1 MTTTRDLPRST
12 PEAEGLDAA
21 AVRRLV
27 QNLDDL
33 DAVHSFMLL
42 RHGKVV
48 AEGWWSPYDPET
60 PQLMFSVS
68 KSFTS
73 IAAGLGFVDG
83 LFDLD
88 DKVLD
93 HFPAEAPDAPSDN
106 LRAMTIRHLLTM
118 STGHAASTMEAIVPT
133 NLGMRG
139 GDWVRQILALP
150 VPEMPGSKFVYNT
163 GATYLAGVLVQ
174 RLTGRRLLDY
184 LGERVLEPLGFR
196 GATWEQDPDGLD
208 VGGYGMRVRTEDLA
222 KLGQFC
228 LQRGNWK
235 GAQLVPGEWI
245 EAATSRQIHS
255 THDDWPE
262 WRQGY
267 GFQFWRSRFGA
278 YRADGA
284 FGQYAI
290 VWPEH
295 DVVLAITSGVQN
307 LQSVQ
312 DAVWGALL
320 PTLDPAAAGK
330 AGRPPVT
337 RDTAPPDASGLSDV
351 AGNTGPPAGG
361 ARATGVPDGSRRPS
375 SRVLP
380 PDDGVTWDLHL
391 PLPAGDHTGPTTP
404 VTGRTYRMSPNSGGL
419 EALELTRDD
428 DGRLVLWE
436 EIGGTERTLT
446 LGDGEWV
453 RQRADLAD
461 GSEELACAAAWTATD
476 TLVVR
481 MIAVG
486 TPFAWT
492 LTLRYDGDGVAASL
506 DQNVSFGETR
516 LLDATGTAEP
526 DAAA

>member
-1 MTTTRDLPRST
+1 MTTTRELPRSN
-12 PEAEGLDAA
+12 PEAEGLDPA

-27 QNLDDL
+27 ENLDGL

-48 AEGWWSPYDPET
+48 AEGWWSPYDAET
-60 PQLMFSVS
+60 PHLMFSVS

-73 IAAGLGFVDG
+73 IAVGLAFVDG

-93 HFPAEAPDAPSDN
+93 HFAAEAPEAPSDN

-133 NLGMRG
+133 NLGMQES
-139 GDWVRQILALP
+139 DWVRQILAQP
-150 VPEMPGSKFVYNT
+150 VPDEPGSRFLYNT
-163 GATYLAGVLVQ
+163 GATYLAGVIVQ

-184 LGERVLEPLGFR
+184 LGERVLEPLGFQ

-228 LQRGNWK
+228 LQQGHWD
-235 GAQLVPGEWI
+235 GEQLIPGEWI

-284 FGQYAI
+284 FGQYSI
-290 VWPEH
+290 VWPDH

-312 DAVWGALL
+312 DAVWDALL
-320 PTLDPAAAGK
+320 PSLDPVAARDAGLPHD
-330 AGRPPVT
+330 APGRV
-337 RDTAPPDASGLSDV
+337 L
-351 AGNTGPPAGG
+351 PAGG
-361 ARATGVPDGSRRPS
+361 SQT
-375 SRVLP
+375 P
-380 PDDGVTWDLHL
+380 PVVAPPEGGITWDLHL
-391 PLPAGDHTGPTTP
+391 PRPTGERTRPGTP
-404 VTGRTYRMSPNSGGL
+404 VTGRTYRMSPNDGGL
-419 EALELTRDD
+419 EALELDLDD
-428 DGRLVLWE
+428 DGRLVLRE
-436 EIGGTERTLT
+436 DIGGKRRTLT
-446 LGDGEWV
+446 LGHGEWV
-453 RQRADLAD
+453 RQDVELAD
-461 GSEELACAAAWTATD
+461 GPEELACAAAWTEPN

-481 MIAVG
+481 MVAVG
-486 TPFAWT
+486 APFTFT
-492 LTLRYDGDGVAASL
+492 LTLRFDGDDVTVSL
-506 DQNVSFGETR
+506 DQNVAFGDTH
-516 LLDATGTAEP
+516 LLDATGTAARPEP
-526 DAAA
+526 EPTI

>member
-12 PEAEGLDAA
+12 PAAEGLDPA

-27 QNLDDL
+27 ENLDGM

-42 RHGKVV
+42 RHGKVI
-48 AEGWWSPYDPET
+48 AEGWWTPYDPGT
-60 PQLMFSVS
+60 PHLMFSVS

-73 IAAGLGFVDG
+73 IAVGLAFVDG

-93 HFPAEAPDAPSDN
+93 HFAAEAPAAPSDN

-133 NLGMRG
+133 NLGMREA
-139 GDWVRQILALP
+139 DWVRQILAMP
-150 VPEMPGSKFVYNT
+150 VPEKPGSRFVYNT

-184 LGERVLEPLGFR
+184 LGERVLEPLGFQD
-196 GATWEQDPDGLD
+196 ATWEQDPDGLD

-228 LQRGNWK
+228 LQRGNWQ
-235 GAQLVPGEWI
+235 GAQLIPGEWI

-290 VWPEH
+290 VWPDH

-312 DAVWGALL
+312 DAVWDALL
-320 PTLDPAAAGK
+320 PALDPVAARDAELP
-330 AGRPPVT
+330 RPHPSSGVV
-337 RDTAPPDASGLSDV
+337 PPTDGITWDLRLP
-351 AGNTGPPAGG
+351 PPAGDRT
-361 ARATGVPDGSRRPS
+361 APE
-375 SRVLP
+375 P
-380 PDDGVTWDLHL
+380 PVI
-391 PLPAGDHTGPTTP
+391 
-404 VTGRTYRMSPNSGGL
+404 GRTYRMSDAGAF

-428 DGRLVLWE
+428 DGRLVLHE
-436 EIGGTERTLT
+436 EIGGKPRTFT
-446 LGDGEWV
+446 LGHGEWV
-453 RQRADLAD
+453 RQEAELA
-461 GSEELACAAAWTATD
+461 GGREELACAAAWTEPN
-476 TLVVR
+476 TLVAR
-481 MIAVG
+481 MVAVG
-486 TPFAWT
+486 GPFAYT
-492 LTLRYDGDGVAASL
+492 LTLRFDGDDVKLTL
-506 DQNVSFGETR
+506 DQNVAFGDTH
-516 LLDATGTAEP
+516 LFDATGTAAPAE
-526 DAAA
+526 AC